1 MASFPHTVI
10 LETNE
15 PFGPETRVM
24 HEKTKNAEEA
34 ALRALHHL
42 HNDME
47 FDPTNTIE
55 KLKDGTAR
63 VLAVLK
69 GHCEKALVRSPSA
82 RVGDVRFAVLM
93 CL

>member
-1 MASFPHTVI
+1 MPSFLHTVI

-15 PFGPETRVM
+15 PFGPEIRVM
-24 HEKTKNAEEA
+24 HEEAESAKEA
-34 ALRALHHL
+34 ALRALHHW

-55 KLKDGTAR
+55 ELEDRTAR

-69 GHCEKALVRSPSA
+69 GHCEKALARSTSQQL
-82 RVGDVRFAVLM
+82 V
-93 CL
+93 